1 MKIAALFCITYIFPS
16 YELLIHQE
24 HNENFMG
31 TIESVSRLTSQKHIL
46 QNREFLNLLFH
57 LMSIQDRLVR
67 ENLS

>member
-46 QNREFLNLLFH
+46 QK
-57 LMSIQDRLVR
+57 
-67 ENLS
+67 